1 MKTAILARH
10 AESEFS
16 VRGAMNGDPGLAGA
30 LTEEGVGQA
39 KRLGEALRDDPID
52 LCVTTEFERTK
63 QTADLA
69 LEGRDVPRLVVPEL
83 NDIRV
88 GDFEGGLLETYRAW
102 ARDRSPIE
110 VPPGGGESRA
120 QAAERYA
127 RGFRKVLAR
136 PEEQI
141 LVVAHGLPIRY
152 LLLATRAPSRGPS
165 SRASS
170 TRRRTGSR
178 ASTSSTRSSG
188 SSSGSATRS
197 GSSQAPFEAWTGAAK
212 APIMSLRCVLAF

>member
-1 MKTAILARH
+1 MRTAILARH

-30 LTEEGVGQA
+30 LTDEGVEQA
-39 KRLGEALRDDPID
+39 RLLGEALRGDPID

-102 ARDRSPIE
+102 ARERSPVE

-127 RGFRKVLAR
+127 RGFRIVVAR
-136 PEEQI
+136 PEDVI
-141 LVVAHGLPIRY
+141 LVVTHGLPIRY
-152 LLLATRAPSRGPS
+152 LMLAIEGSEPRPVVESVDYATPYRISRVDLEHALERIELWVRDPIWTRVP
-165 SRASS
+165 
-170 TRRRTGSR
+170 
-178 ASTSSTRSSG
+178 
-188 SSSGSATRS
+188 
-197 GSSQAPFEAWTGAAK
+197 
-212 APIMSLRCVLAF
+212 

>member
-1 MKTAILARH
+1 VETAILARH

-30 LTEEGVGQA
+30 LTEDGVEQA
-39 KRLGEALRDDPID
+39 KLLGEALRGERID

-69 LEGRDVPRLVVPEL
+69 LDGRAVPRLVVPEL

-88 GDFEGGLLETYRAW
+88 GEFEGGPLETYRAW
-102 ARDRSPIE
+102 ARERSPIE

-120 QAAERYA
+120 QAAQRYA
-127 RGFRKVLAR
+127 RGFRKVAAR
-136 PEEQI
+136 PEEEI

-152 LLLATRAPSRGPS
+152 LMLAAEGSEPRPVVESVEYATPYRFSRTDLEHALE
-165 SRASS
+165 RL
-170 TRRRTGSR
+170 
-178 ASTSSTRSSG
+178 
-188 SSSGSATRS
+188 
-197 GSSQAPFEAWTGAAK
+197 ELWVMD
-212 APIMSLRCVLAF
+212 PIWR

>member
-30 LTEEGVGQA
+30 LTAEGVEQA
-39 KRLGEALRDDPID
+39 KLLGEALRGEQID

-69 LEGRDVPRLVVPEL
+69 LEERDVPRLVVPEL

-88 GDFEGGLLETYRAW
+88 GEFEGGLLETYRAW
-102 ARDRSPIE
+102 ARERSPIE

-127 RGFRKVLAR
+127 RGFRKVVDR
-136 PEEQI
+136 PDEQI
-141 LVVAHGLPIRY
+141 LVVTHGLPIRY
-152 LLLATRAPSRGPS
+152 LMLAAEGSEPRPVVESVEYATPYRFSRTDLEHALE
-165 SRASS
+165 RL
-170 TRRRTGSR
+170 
-178 ASTSSTRSSG
+178 
-188 SSSGSATRS
+188 
-197 GSSQAPFEAWTGAAK
+197 ELWVMD
-212 APIMSLRCVLAF
+212 PIWK

>member
-1 MKTAILARH
+1 VNGQSAVSGPLTPRGVQE
-10 AESEFS
+10 AEE
-16 VRGAMNGDPGLAGA
+16 
-30 LTEEGVGQA
+30 
-39 KRLGEALRDDPID
+39 LGRSIADDAID

-102 ARDRSPIE
+102 ARERSPVE

-127 RGFRKVLAR
+127 RGFRIVVAR
-136 PEEQI
+136 PEDEI
-141 LVVAHGLPIRY
+141 LVVTHGLPIRY
-152 LLLATRAPSRGPS
+152 LMLAIEGSEPRPVLESVDYATPYRISRVDLEHALE
-165 SRASS
+165 RIELWV
-170 TRRRTGSR
+170 RD
-178 ASTSSTRSSG
+178 
-188 SSSGSATRS
+188 
-197 GSSQAPFEAWTGAAK
+197 
-212 APIMSLRCVLAF
+212 PIWK

>member
-39 KRLGEALRDDPID
+39 TLLGEALRDDPID

-88 GDFEGGLLETYRAW
+88 GDFEGGLWRRTAPGRATGLRSRSRRAAGRA
-102 ARDRSPIE
+102 ARRPPSGTRAASARCSRGRRSRSSSWRTASDP
-110 VPPGGGESRA
+110 
-120 QAAERYA
+120 
-127 RGFRKVLAR
+127 L
-136 PEEQI
+136 
-141 LVVAHGLPIRY
+141 
-152 LLLATRAPSRGPS
+152 LLLAIEGSEPRPVVASVDYATPYPLSRVDLEHALE
-165 SRASS
+165 RIELWV
-170 TRRRTGSR
+170 RD
-178 ASTSSTRSSG
+178 
-188 SSSGSATRS
+188 
-197 GSSQAPFEAWTGAAK
+197 
-212 APIMSLRCVLAF
+212 PIWK